1 MQRNWLFAL
10 VGAAALHAWPGTA
23 ASSQNI
29 SLDECLKLALEHNLD
44 LQIQR
49 ISPRLAQLALDATY
63 AAYDPQFRASYKHDS
78 ATTPGGI
85 DSEGRPYEGTSTAND
100 NIQMGLAGLGP
111 RGFTYSLGGNATA
124 TDYTEGLRSA
134 LPTWASGS
142 VGISMT
148 QPLLKGFVVDEAR
161 YYIAVQRKNT
171 RISQLGLEQKVMQTV
186 RDVQVA
192 YYSLIAGIEAVK
204 VQEQALTLAEQQLA
218 ENKKR
223 VEVGVM
229 APLDEKEAESLVA
242 ASRASLLQT
251 QNALKTRQNALKA
264 LLTDKYTDW
273 VETEL
278 LPTEKLLA
286 TPMTFSRPDSW
297 SKALS
302 KRPELLQARL
312 DIERRNIVL
321 KYDRSQLLPQLD
333 LNGSYALGGSGQEF
347 SGALDAVTTRD
358 SPSYSVGASFTM
370 PLWNRRART
379 TYRSSK
385 LEKEQALLSL
395 KKLEQDIMVAVDD
408 AISQAQ
414 SSLEQVRARRQAVE
428 HALAA
433 YEAEQKKLDN
443 GKSTSFQ
450 VLSYQNALTEARY
463 QELFARNTYTQAV
476 IDLAFIEGSLLE
488 QNGIVLGQHGFE
500 MGPQTPTRE

>member
-229 APLDEKEAESLVA
+229 APLDEKGRSHWSPQAGP
-242 ASRASLLQT
+242 ASCKP
-251 QNALKTRQNALKA
+251 KT
-264 LLTDKYTDW
+264 
-273 VETEL
+273 
-278 LPTEKLLA
+278 P
-286 TPMTFSRPDSW
+286 SRPGRTP
-297 SKALS
+297 S
-302 KRPELLQARL
+302 KRC
-312 DIERRNIVL
+312 
-321 KYDRSQLLPQLD
+321 
-333 LNGSYALGGSGQEF
+333 
-347 SGALDAVTTRD
+347 
-358 SPSYSVGASFTM
+358 
-370 PLWNRRART
+370 
-379 TYRSSK
+379 
-385 LEKEQALLSL
+385 
-395 KKLEQDIMVAVDD
+395 
-408 AISQAQ
+408 
-414 SSLEQVRARRQAVE
+414 
-428 HALAA
+428 
-433 YEAEQKKLDN
+433 
-443 GKSTSFQ
+443 
-450 VLSYQNALTEARY
+450 
-463 QELFARNTYTQAV
+463 
-476 IDLAFIEGSLLE
+476 
-488 QNGIVLGQHGFE
+488 
-500 MGPQTPTRE
+500 